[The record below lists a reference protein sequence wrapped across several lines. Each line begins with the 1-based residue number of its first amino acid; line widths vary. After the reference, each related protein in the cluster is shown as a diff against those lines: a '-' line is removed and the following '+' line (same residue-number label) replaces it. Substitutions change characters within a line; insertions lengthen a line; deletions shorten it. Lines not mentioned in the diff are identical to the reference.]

1 MRGAGLS
8 LILMSPMLESPENDM
23 ATTNLDDDR
32 QQLGTNWQYKISGID
47 IELKEKQFMNDEVEY
62 YKEVKTKSK
71 KNAHAEDKKPRFF
84 R

>member
-1 MRGAGLS
+1 MFMKL
-8 LILMSPMLESPENDM
+8 MLESPESDM
-23 ATTNLDDDR
+23 ATTNLKDDI
-32 QQLGTNWQYKISGID
+32 QQLSANWQHKISGID
-47 IELKEKQFMNDEVEY
+47 IELKEKQFMNDEIEY

>member
-1 MRGAGLS
+1 M
-8 LILMSPMLESPENDM
+8 
-23 ATTNLDDDR
+23 TTDIEDD
-32 QQLGTNWQYKISGID
+32 GQYWLYTISGVD

-71 KNAHAEDKKPRFF
+71 KNAHAEDKKLRFS

>member
-1 MRGAGLS
+1 
-8 LILMSPMLESPENDM
+8 M
-23 ATTNLDDDR
+23 ATTNLDDDK
-32 QQLGTNWQYKISGID
+32 QQLGTSCPHKISGID

-71 KNAHAEDKKPRFF
+71 KNTHAEDKKTRFF